1 MAQQKKELG
10 GKKLSLPVK
19 IVIVVFAI
27 MMALSMMLPSL
38 APFFAGKNAEQE
50 KEKTEETQGSET
62 EGTETEDTE
71 GTETEGTEGAEE
83 GAEGTDGAEGAEGA
97 EGTETEGAEGTEAE
111 GATEGTEATAEDGKS
126 DEEAAAEAE
135 RAAIPNNDTL
145 KNYYDTYKPQAK
157 RFEKKLESNPDN
169 LAALLNAG
177 KMYMNWGYAADYAAT
192 NDEEHA
198 YAYSL
203 VNKAIEY
210 FDRYLALN
218 DAKSVRVDRALCY
231 YYTDQTEEAV
241 SQLEAFSEA
250 EPEYPLI
257 WANLGMLYELIG
269 ETEKANEAYKTAAEC
284 DPDDEYGAKSYANGR
299 LIELNKKVEG
309 PGDAGEANANK
320 LGHEGEGEGEEAP
333 EPGLTATLAQDTGVG
348 F

>member
-10 GKKLSLPVK
+10 RKLSLPVK
-19 IVIVVFAI
+19 IVIVLFAI
-27 MMALSMMLPSL
+27 IMALSMMLPSL
-38 APFFAGKNAEQE
+38 AQFFVGNNAQKAQE
-50 KEKTEETQGSET
+50 EA
-62 EGTETEDTE
+62 TETTE
-71 GTETEGTEGAEE
+71 ETEGTEGTEGDSEESEGDAAETAGDAEDGEAAEGE
-83 GAEGTDGAEGAEGA
+83 GADATQGEAAEGAETA
-97 EGTETEGAEGTEAE
+97 EGDQKAED
-111 GATEGTEATAEDGKS
+111 ATATDA
-126 DEEAAAEAE
+126 D

-145 KNYYDTYKPQAK
+145 KQYYDTYKPQVTRYEDK
-157 RFEKKLESNPDN
+157 LKEKPES

-177 KMYMNWGYAADYAAT
+177 QAYMNWGYMADYASSS
-192 NDEEHA
+192 DEEHA
-198 YAYSL
+198 YSYSL
-203 VNKAIEY
+203 LNKAVEY

-218 DAKSVRVDRALCY
+218 DSKSVHVDHALCLY
-231 YYTDQTEEAV
+231 YMDKTDEAI
-241 SQLEAFSEA
+241 SELEAYSEV
-250 EPEYPLI
+250 EPDYPLV
-257 WANLGMLYELIG
+257 WANLGMLYELMG

-320 LGHEGEGEGEEAP
+320 LAHEGEGEGEEAP